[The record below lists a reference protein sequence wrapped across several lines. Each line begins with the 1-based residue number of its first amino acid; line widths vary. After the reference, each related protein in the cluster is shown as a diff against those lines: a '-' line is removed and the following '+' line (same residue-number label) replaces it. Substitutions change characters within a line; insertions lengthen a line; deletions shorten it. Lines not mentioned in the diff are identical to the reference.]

1 MKANVNFSEIVNQLY
16 KTFSNEAEASQ
27 YNNTQSGAQYMGL
40 CGWAGV
46 MSPLNRAAF
55 LQEFGQDVTDRA
67 EREARARV
75 AEYRAAYEASEYHR
89 HELEAD
95 TFAASYGDPQKSQ
108 IPAVGSF
115 VFGWTDWL
123 KCEGG
128 PMDPLKNHVND
139 WGSLRPE
146 LVEIA
151 AVVEVEPAE
160 FLSAETAHRIAREH
174 QNHGGSRYNEA
185 DPLRLD
191 GDPYAW
197 TVGVL
202 VVCRA
207 YGDGEKSQTPARWYV
222 VDSEGYDWARYIL
235 MPQRFASMYAEE
247 IADLR
252 AQRAAVEA
260 QKAAEEEAAKAARL
274 ADYRARC
281 ARWEGAGLVDVRPL
295 IAAESAAYGTR
306 EKSQIRSASAKL
318 LAARRKNIA
327 TFIAAAFPG
336 VKFSIRANNGWGAAY
351 RISWTDG
358 PTVETFRASTDVD
371 LLFTTGEYYS
381 NQDDSYD
388 YDRKEF
394 IDFAEKFMGFT
405 RGGFD
410 CDRHESQEFRDEI
423 AARIREAVPG
433 LPESDQAQ
441 IPEADALEVAEA
453 ADIISGDR
461 AHRSRV
467 VDMAERWG
475 LLDVVAYV
483 ARITD
488 RPTTSEASTDPTP
501 DNGGTGAAYGDSE
514 KSQNQEAPDGLTL
527 EEIPGGVA
535 VVGDS
540 RATYKARRDIKA
552 HGARWNK
559 AAQRWEATDPE
570 AVESLRQWL
579 AAAESAPVA
588 DATPTEEAAPVA
600 YGDSQKSQ
608 KKPRMKSMHDINRQA
623 AELCRYF
630 YGHKD
635 HPKMWK
641 TIKGIEEV
649 YCTNIAQAHGFAAFH
664 SFTEYSCNSKVNVL
678 EKCKADD
685 IYNARETSEVYARP
699 FDWDKVR
706 QATTAEEVTALSW
719 SLHWMGYEIDLDATS
734 LEERKANILA
744 IADKAAYGDC
754 EKSQIF
760 EAVEVSE
767 LPNVKE
773 YRLMYMFGAWVCDRR
788 IYAETDVEAVH
799 DADEAYQEAEN
810 LHTWHGVALVQGN
823 RFVKMYRPIRMNE
836 NGEMVY
842 YNIET
847 VNGENRKVRV
857 SYGDGEKSPICE
869 ATEAAKELEAEMM
882 AEAIAHHVRLKEKH
896 PDALLLLRCGD
907 FYELWLSDAEIGAD
921 VLRLT
926 LTRRPDG
933 VPICAFPYMALDT
946 YLPKLVRAGHR
957 VAICDDLR
965 TKRRPR
971 HQEATA

>member
-1 MKANVNFSEIVNQLY
+1 MQNVSFPQIVDQLY
-16 KTFSNEAEASQ
+16 KVFSNEADASQ
-27 YNNTQSGAQYMGL
+27 YTNTQSGAQYMGL
-40 CGWAGV
+40 CGWAGT

-55 LQEFGQDVTDRA
+55 LKEFGQDVTDRA
-67 EREARARV
+67 EAEARARV

-115 VFGWTDWL
+115 VFACTDWL

-191 GDPYAW
+191 GQPYAW

-202 VVCRA
+202 VVCRP
-207 YGDGEKSQTPARWYV
+207 YGDGEKSQTPARWYI
-222 VDSEGYDWARYIL
+222 VDSEGYEWARYIL

-260 QKAAEEEAAKAARL
+260 QKEAEEEAAKAARL
-274 ADYRARC
+274 AEYRARC

-318 LAARRKNIA
+318 LATRRKNIA
-327 TFIAAAFPG
+327 TLIAAAFPG

-453 ADIISGDR
+453 ADIISCDR

-488 RPTTSEASTDPTP
+488 RPTTSEAPTDPTP
-501 DNGGTGAAYGDSE
+501 DNGGTGSAYGDSE
-514 KSQNQEAPDGLTL
+514 KSQTQEAPDGLTL

-559 AAQRWEATDPE
+559 AAQRWEATDP
-570 AVESLRQWL
+570 APVESLRQWL
-579 AAAESAPVA
+579 TPAPVA

-600 YGDSQKSQ
+600 YGEAEKSQ
-608 KKPRMKSMHDINRQA
+608 PQSEADRARVRLEEIRASIEA
-623 AELCRYF
+623 EAVSYGEIAELQNELRPY
-630 YGHKD
+630 
-635 HPKMWK
+635 
-641 TIKGIEEV
+641 
-649 YCTNIAQAHGFAAFH
+649 IAP
-664 SFTEYSCNSKVNVL
+664 E
-678 EKCKADD
+678 
-685 IYNARETSEVYARP
+685 
-699 FDWDKVR
+699 
-706 QATTAEEVTALSW
+706 
-719 SLHWMGYEIDLDATS
+719 DLDLLQWAEGG
-734 LEERKANILA
+734 EEPQELPAPPAAVVYDPAQPVERAEFHTVDA
-744 IADKAAYGDC
+744 EGVAYGES

-760 EAVEVSE
+760 EPVEVSE

-773 YRLMYMFGAWVCDRR
+773 YRLMYMFGAWVCDRF
-788 IYAETDVEAVH
+788 IYAETDAEAVH
-799 DADEAYQEAEN
+799 DADEAYQEAVN

-823 RFVKMYRPIRMNE
+823 RLVKMYRPIRMNE

-847 VNGENRKVRV
+847 VNGKNRKVRV
-857 SYGDGEKSPICE
+857 PYGETQKSQICE

-882 AEAIAHHVRLKEKH
+882 AEAIAHHVRLKKQH

-907 FYELWLSDAEIGAD
+907 FYELWLSDAEIGAS

-965 TKRRPR
+965 TKRRPI

>member
-1 MKANVNFSEIVNQLY
+1 MQKVSFSQIVEQLY
-16 KTFSNEAEASQ
+16 KIFSNEAEASQ
-27 YNNTQSGAQYMGL
+27 YTNTQSGAQYMGL

-46 MSPLNRAAF
+46 MSPLNRVAF
-55 LQEFGQDVTDRA
+55 IKEFGQDVTDRA

-89 HELEAD
+89 HELEAGQ
-95 TFAASYGDPQKSQ
+95 ADPDQV
-108 IPAVGSF
+108 PAVGSF

-160 FLSAETAHRIAREH
+160 FLSAETAHRIASEH
-174 QNHGGSRYNEA
+174 QNQCGSRYNEA

-191 GDPYAW
+191 GQPYAW

-202 VVCRA
+202 VVCRP
-207 YGDGEKSQTPARWYV
+207 YGDGEKSQTPARWYI

-260 QKAAEEEAAKAARL
+260 QKEAEEQAAKAARL
-274 ADYRARC
+274 AEYRARC
-281 ARWEGAGLVDVRPL
+281 ARWEGSGLVDVRPL
-295 IAAESAAYGTR
+295 IAAEEEANKAHGWRSAEAKSAAR
-306 EKSQIRSASAKL
+306 KL
-318 LAARRKNIA
+318 AAARRRNIL
-327 TFIAAAFPG
+327 TMCQAAAPG
-336 VKFSIRANNGWGAAY
+336 VKFSVKKWDGWGGSY
-351 RISWTDG
+351 EVSWTDG
-358 PTVETFRASTDVD
+358 PTADSLKAAADLDILEEGRDTFDGMTDCAGRSRA
-371 LLFTTGEYYS
+371 
-381 NQDDSYD
+381 
-388 YDRKEF
+388 EF
-394 IDFAEKFMGFT
+394 VDFAAQYLGVFGEIRT
-405 RGGFD
+405 
-410 CDRHESQEFRDEI
+410 SRDTSPEYRAEI
-423 AARIREAVPG
+423 IAHIREAVPG
-433 LPESDQAQ
+433 LPED
-441 IPEADALEVAEA
+441 DA
-453 ADIISGDR
+453 
-461 AHRSRV
+461 
-467 VDMAERWG
+467 
-475 LLDVVAYV
+475 
-483 ARITD
+483 ARIYDGDQQAAICSLYNESRAGYLVEYIERDGLRGAAWYIAHNTD
-488 RPTTSEASTDPTP
+488 RPTTSEAPTDPTP
-501 DNGGTGAAYGDSE
+501 DNGGTGVAYGESE
-514 KSQNQEAPDGLTL
+514 KSQTQEAPDGLTL

-540 RATYKARRDIKA
+540 RATYKARREIKA

-570 AVESLRQWL
+570 AVESLCQWL
-579 AAAESAPVA
+579 TPAPVV

-600 YGDSQKSQ
+600 YGEAEKSQ
-608 KKPRMKSMHDINRQA
+608 PQSEADRARVRLEEIRASIEA
-623 AELCRYF
+623 EAVSYGEIAELQNELRPYIAP
-630 YGHKD
+630 D
-635 HPKMWK
+635 DLQLLEWASP
-641 TIKGIEEV
+641 EEETQELPAPSAAVV
-649 YCTNIAQAHGFAAFH
+649 YDPAQPV
-664 SFTEYSCNSKVNVL
+664 E
-678 EKCKADD
+678 
-685 IYNARETSEVYARP
+685 R
-699 FDWDKVR
+699 
-706 QATTAEEVTALSW
+706 AEFVAV
-719 SLHWMGYEIDLDATS
+719 DA
-734 LEERKANILA
+734 EGV
-744 IADKAAYGDC
+744 AYGVS

-767 LPNVKE
+767 NLKVKE
-773 YRLMYMFGAWVCDRR
+773 YRLMYLFGAWVCHSR
-788 IYAETDVEAVH
+788 IYAEDDAEAIH
-799 DADEAYQEAEN
+799 DAMDDYVTST
-810 LHTWHGVALVQGN
+810 LPRWSHRVALWEGSRLVENINGDGPDEIGRRDIEMEKAETVLYQLE
-823 RFVKMYRPIRMNE
+823 PIRGTWPIYSGGSILSAVDHIVDSE
-836 NGEMVY
+836 NCAGERFCRLYADGVKIWDSEV
-842 YNIET
+842 NTKIELAAIVRQHLT
-847 VNGENRKVRV
+847 APYGET
-857 SYGDGEKSPICE
+857 EKSPICE

-882 AEAIAHHVRLKEKH
+882 AEAIAHHVRLKQQH

>member
-1 MKANVNFSEIVNQLY
+1 MKANVIFSEIVNQLY
-16 KTFSNEAEASQ
+16 KVFSNEAEASQ
-27 YNNTQSGAQYMGL
+27 YSNTQSGAQYVGL
-40 CGWAGV
+40 CGWAGT

-55 LQEFGQDVTDRA
+55 LKEFGQDVTDRA

-89 HELEAD
+89 HELKAGEAD
-95 TFAASYGDPQKSQ
+95 PDQV
-108 IPAVGSF
+108 PAVGSF

-146 LVEIA
+146 LVEIVA
-151 AVVEVEPAE
+151 AVEVEPAE

-174 QNHGGSRYNEA
+174 QNQCGSRYNEA

-197 TVGVL
+197 TTGVL

-222 VDSEGYDWARYIL
+222 VDSEGFGWARYIL

-274 ADYRARC
+274 AEYRARC
-281 ARWEGAGLVDVRPL
+281 AQWEGAGLVDVRPL
-295 IAAESAAYGTR
+295 DAATAEARKVYGFSSKEPKSAQRKAD
-306 EKSQIRSASAKL
+306 S
-318 LAARRKNIA
+318 ARRRNIL
-327 TFIAAAFPG
+327 TMCQAAAPG
-336 VKFSIRANNGWGAAY
+336 VRFSVRKWDGWGGSY
-351 RISWTDG
+351 EVSWTDG
-358 PTVETFRASTDVD
+358 PTAEELKAAADLD
-371 LLFTTGEYYS
+371 LLEEGRDTFDGMTDCAGHSRAEFT
-381 NQDDSYD
+381 
-388 YDRKEF
+388 
-394 IDFAEKFMGFT
+394 DFAAQYLGVFGEIRT
-405 RGGFD
+405 
-410 CDRHESQEFRDEI
+410 SRDTSPEYRAEI
-423 AARIREAVPG
+423 IARIREAVPG
-433 LPESDQAQ
+433 LPED
-441 IPEADALEVAEA
+441 DA
-453 ADIISGDR
+453 
-461 AHRSRV
+461 
-467 VDMAERWG
+467 
-475 LLDVVAYV
+475 
-483 ARITD
+483 ARIYDGDQQAAICSLYNESRAGYLVEYIERDGLRGAAWYISHSTS
-488 RPTTSEASTDPTP
+488 RPTTSEAPTDPTP
-501 DNGGTGAAYGDSE
+501 DGGTGAAYGDSE
-514 KSQNQEAPDGLTL
+514 KSQPQEAPDGLQL
-527 EEIPGGVA
+527 VDIDGGGVA

-540 RATYKARRDIKA
+540 RTTYKARREIKA

-579 AAAESAPVA
+579 APVA
-588 DATPTEEAAPVA
+588 DATPTEEPAPV
-600 YGDSQKSQ
+600 
-608 KKPRMKSMHDINRQA
+608 
-623 AELCRYF
+623 
-630 YGHKD
+630 
-635 HPKMWK
+635 
-641 TIKGIEEV
+641 
-649 YCTNIAQAHGFAAFH
+649 
-664 SFTEYSCNSKVNVL
+664 
-678 EKCKADD
+678 
-685 IYNARETSEVYARP
+685 
-699 FDWDKVR
+699 
-706 QATTAEEVTALSW
+706 
-719 SLHWMGYEIDLDATS
+719 
-734 LEERKANILA
+734 
-744 IADKAAYGDC
+744 AYGDC
-754 EKSQIF
+754 EKSQPQSEADRARVRLEEIRASIVAEAVSYGEIAELQNELRPYIAPDDLDLLQWAEGGEEPQELPAPPAAVVYDPAQPVERAEF
-760 EAVEVSE
+760 HAVDAEGVAYGESEKSQISEAVEVSE
-767 LPNVKE
+767 LPEMKE
-773 YRLMYMFGAWVCDRR
+773 YRLMYLFGAWVCDRR
-788 IYAETDVEAVH
+788 IYAETDAEAVH

-810 LHTWHGVALVQGN
+810 LHTWHGVALVQGD

-847 VNGENRKVRV
+847 VNGKNRQVRV
-857 SYGDGEKSPICE
+857 SYGETEKSPICE

-926 LTRRPDG
+926 LTRRADG

-946 YLPKLVRAGHR
+946 YLPKLIRAGHR

-965 TKRRPR
+965 TTHRPK
-971 HQEATA
+971 HGAA

>member
-1 MKANVNFSEIVNQLY
+1 MKTNVTFSEIVNQLY
-16 KTFSNEAEASQ
+16 KVFSNEAEASQ
-27 YNNTQSGAQYMGL
+27 YTNTQSGAQYMGL
-40 CGWAGV
+40 CGWAGT

-89 HELEAD
+89 HELEAGE
-95 TFAASYGDPQKSQ
+95 ADPDQV
-108 IPAVGSF
+108 PAVGSF

-514 KSQNQEAPDGLTL
+514 KSQISVNPGEIYKVEGTDRVIVVLEVEDDTIRETDIFRGKWSNQITTAYRKNFVECLDSGKIVKVDVSALPAEIKSVREWSRELSDHVVEALEGGARHIKEAYESMTKEEKQEAATRLDIRTPSTPLDMINLA
-527 EEIPGGVA
+527 VA
-535 VVGDS
+535 
-540 RATYKARRDIKA
+540 
-552 HGARWNK
+552 HRWN
-559 AAQRWEATDPE
+559 
-570 AVESLRQWL
+570 
-579 AAAESAPVA
+579 
-588 DATPTEEAAPVA
+588 
-600 YGDSQKSQ
+600 
-608 KKPRMKSMHDINRQA
+608 
-623 AELCRYF
+623 
-630 YGHKD
+630 
-635 HPKMWK
+635 
-641 TIKGIEEV
+641 
-649 YCTNIAQAHGFAAFH
+649 
-664 SFTEYSCNSKVNVL
+664 
-678 EKCKADD
+678 
-685 IYNARETSEVYARP
+685 
-699 FDWDKVR
+699 
-706 QATTAEEVTALSW
+706 
-719 SLHWMGYEIDLDATS
+719 
-734 LEERKANILA
+734 
-744 IADKAAYGDC
+744 
-754 EKSQIF
+754 
-760 EAVEVSE
+760 
-767 LPNVKE
+767 
-773 YRLMYMFGAWVCDRR
+773 
-788 IYAETDVEAVH
+788 
-799 DADEAYQEAEN
+799 
-810 LHTWHGVALVQGN
+810 
-823 RFVKMYRPIRMNE
+823 RMNGRYK
-836 NGEMVY
+836 NCAA
-842 YNIET
+842 IEW
-847 VNGENRKVRV
+847 V
-857 SYGDGEKSPICE
+857 
-869 ATEAAKELEAEMM
+869 LEAEHEDEAFRM
-882 AEAIAHHVRLKEKH
+882 AAGAYALIFSEYVRKIA
-896 PDALLLLRCGD
+896 A
-907 FYELWLSDAEIGAD
+907 
-921 VLRLT
+921 
-926 LTRRPDG
+926 
-933 VPICAFPYMALDT
+933 
-946 YLPKLVRAGHR
+946 
-957 VAICDDLR
+957 
-965 TKRRPR
+965 
-971 HQEATA
+971 

>member
-1 MKANVNFSEIVNQLY
+1 MQNVSFSQIVDQLY
-16 KTFSNEAEASQ
+16 NVFSNEAEASQ
-27 YNNTQSGAQYMGL
+27 YTNTQSGAQYMGL
-40 CGWAGV
+40 CGWAGT

-55 LQEFGQDVTDRA
+55 LKEFGQDVTDRA

-89 HELEAD
+89 HELEAGE
-95 TFAASYGDPQKSQ
+95 ADPDHV
-108 IPAVGSF
+108 PAVGSF

-151 AVVEVEPAE
+151 AMVEVEPAE

-191 GDPYAW
+191 GQPYAW

-207 YGDGEKSQTPARWYV
+207 YGDGEKSQTPTRWYI

-260 QKAAEEEAAKAARL
+260 QKEAEEQAAKAARL
-274 ADYRARC
+274 AEYRARC

-295 IAAESAAYGTR
+295 IAAEEEANKAHGWRSAEAKSAAR
-306 EKSQIRSASAKL
+306 KL
-318 LAARRKNIA
+318 AAARRGNIA
-327 TFIAAAFPG
+327 TMCRRHFPG
-336 VKFSIRANNGWGAAY
+336 VRFSVRKWDGWGGSY
-351 RISWTDG
+351 EVSWTDG
-358 PTVETFRASTDVD
+358 PTAEELKAAADLD
-371 LLFTTGEYYS
+371 LLEEGRDTFDGMTDCAGHS
-381 NQDDSYD
+381 
-388 YDRKEF
+388 RAEF
-394 IDFAEKFMGFT
+394 IDFAAKYLGVFGEIRT
-405 RGGFD
+405 
-410 CDRHESQEFRDEI
+410 DRDTSPEYRAEI
-423 AARIREAVPG
+423 IAHIREAVPG
-433 LPESDQAQ
+433 LPED
-441 IPEADALEVAEA
+441 DA
-453 ADIISGDR
+453 
-461 AHRSRV
+461 
-467 VDMAERWG
+467 
-475 LLDVVAYV
+475 
-483 ARITD
+483 ARIYDGDQQAAICSLYNESRAGYLVEYIERDGLRGAAWYIAHNTS
-488 RPTTSEASTDPTP
+488 RPTTSEAPTDPTP
-501 DNGGTGAAYGDSE
+501 DNGGTGAAYGESE

-579 AAAESAPVA
+579 AAADPVPVA

-600 YGDSQKSQ
+600 YGEAEKSQ
-608 KKPRMKSMHDINRQA
+608 PQSEAEAINAALVVVDGPIMRNLAFINDAGELVTNAGTAALLHPSRGFVVMPDDDGTPYTPLGGADALREILQA
-623 AELCRYF
+623 
-630 YGHKD
+630 G
-635 HPKMWK
+635 
-641 TIKGIEEV
+641 
-649 YCTNIAQAHGFAAFH
+649 GFLNFEGFRFVWPVDFDAPAM
-664 SFTEYSCNSKVNVL
+664 
-678 EKCKADD
+678 
-685 IYNARETSEVYARP
+685 AR
-699 FDWDKVR
+699 
-706 QATTAEEVTALSW
+706 L
-719 SLHWMGYEIDLDATS
+719 M
-734 LEERKANILA
+734 
-744 IADKAAYGDC
+744 AAYGMP
-754 EKSQIF
+754 Q
-760 EAVEVSE
+760 
-767 LPNVKE
+767 
-773 YRLMYMFGAWVCDRR
+773 
-788 IYAETDVEAVH
+788 
-799 DADEAYQEAEN
+799 
-810 LHTWHGVALVQGN
+810 
-823 RFVKMYRPIRMNE
+823 
-836 NGEMVY
+836 
-842 YNIET
+842 
-847 VNGENRKVRV
+847 
-857 SYGDGEKSPICE
+857 KSPICE

-882 AEAIAHHVRLKEKH
+882 AEAIAHHVRLKQQH

>member
-1 MKANVNFSEIVNQLY
+1 MKTKVTFSEIVNQLY
-16 KTFSNEAEASQ
+16 KVFSNEAEASQ
-27 YNNTQSGAQYMGL
+27 YTNTQSGAQYMGL

-89 HELEAD
+89 HELEAGE
-95 TFAASYGDPQKSQ
+95 ADPDQV
-108 IPAVGSF
+108 PAVGSF

-174 QNHGGSRYNEA
+174 QNQGGSRYNEA

-191 GDPYAW
+191 GQPYAW

-202 VVCRA
+202 VVCRP
-207 YGDGEKSQTPARWYV
+207 YGDGEKSQIPARWYV
-222 VDSEGYDWARYIL
+222 VDSEGYEWARYIL

-260 QKAAEEEAAKAARL
+260 QKEAEEQAAKAARL
-274 ADYRARC
+274 AEYRARC

-295 IAAESAAYGTR
+295 IAAEEEANKAHGWRSAEAKSAAR
-306 EKSQIRSASAKL
+306 KL
-318 LAARRKNIA
+318 AAARRRNIL
-327 TFIAAAFPG
+327 TMCQAAAPG
-336 VKFSIRANNGWGAAY
+336 VKFSVKKWDGWGGSY
-351 RISWTDG
+351 EVSWTDG
-358 PTVETFRASTDVD
+358 PTADSLKAAADLD
-371 LLFTTGEYYS
+371 LLEEGRDTFDGMTDCAGHS
-381 NQDDSYD
+381 
-388 YDRKEF
+388 RAEF
-394 IDFAEKFMGFT
+394 IDFAAQYLGVFGEIRT
-405 RGGFD
+405 
-410 CDRHESQEFRDEI
+410 SRDTSPEYRAEI
-423 AARIREAVPG
+423 IAHIREAVPG
-433 LPESDQAQ
+433 LPED
-441 IPEADALEVAEA
+441 DA
-453 ADIISGDR
+453 
-461 AHRSRV
+461 
-467 VDMAERWG
+467 
-475 LLDVVAYV
+475 
-483 ARITD
+483 ARIYDGDQQAAICSLYNESRAGYLVEYIERDGLRGAAWYIAHNTD
-488 RPTTSEASTDPTP
+488 RPTTSEAPTDPTP

-600 YGDSQKSQ
+600 YGEAEKSQ
-608 KKPRMKSMHDINRQA
+608 PQSEADRAPVRLEEIRASIEA
-623 AELCRYF
+623 EAVSYGEIAELQNELRPYIAP
-630 YGHKD
+630 D
-635 HPKMWK
+635 DLQLLEWASP
-641 TIKGIEEV
+641 EEEAQELPAPPAAVV
-649 YCTNIAQAHGFAAFH
+649 YDPAQPVERAEFH
-664 SFTEYSCNSKVNVL
+664 AV
-678 EKCKADD
+678 D
-685 IYNARETSEVYARP
+685 
-699 FDWDKVR
+699 
-706 QATTAEEVTALSW
+706 AEGV
-719 SLHWMGYEIDLDATS
+719 
-734 LEERKANILA
+734 
-744 IADKAAYGDC
+744 AYGDC
-754 EKSQIF
+754 EKSQTRTPETEAINAALVVVDGPIMRNLAFINDGGQLVTNPGTAALLHPSRGFVVMPDDDGTPYTPLGGADALREILQAGGFLNF
-760 EAVEVSE
+760 EGFRFVWPVDFDA
-767 LPNVKE
+767 PAMA
-773 YRLMYMFGAWVCDRR
+773 RLMAAYG
-788 IYAETDVEAVH
+788 ET
-799 DADEAYQEAEN
+799 
-810 LHTWHGVALVQGN
+810 G
-823 RFVKMYRPIRMNE
+823 
-836 NGEMVY
+836 
-842 YNIET
+842 
-847 VNGENRKVRV
+847 
-857 SYGDGEKSPICE
+857 KSPICE

-882 AEAIAHHVRLKEKH
+882 AEAIAHHVRLKQQH

-946 YLPKLVRAGHR
+946 YLPKLIRAGHR

>member
-1 MKANVNFSEIVNQLY
+1 MQNVSFPQIVNQLY
-16 KTFSNEAEASQ
+16 KVFSNEAEASQ

-40 CGWAGV
+40 CGWAGT

-55 LQEFGQDVTDRA
+55 VDTFGQDVTDRA

-89 HELEAD
+89 HNCEAY
-95 TFAASYGDPQKSQ
+95 AADIDQV
-108 IPAVGSF
+108 PAVGSF
-115 VFGWTDWL
+115 VFACTDWL

-174 QNHGGSRYNEA
+174 QNQGGSRYNEA

-191 GDPYAW
+191 GHPYAW

-202 VVCRA
+202 VVCRP
-207 YGDGEKSQTPARWYV
+207 YGDGEKSQIPARWYV
-222 VDSEGYDWARYIL
+222 VDSDGYEWARYIL

-260 QKAAEEEAAKAARL
+260 QRKAEEEAAKAARL
-274 ADYRARC
+274 AEYRARC

-295 IAAESAAYGTR
+295 IAAEEEANKTHGWRSAEAKSAAR
-306 EKSQIRSASAKL
+306 KL
-318 LAARRKNIA
+318 AAARRRNIL
-327 TFIAAAFPG
+327 TMCQAAAPG
-336 VKFSIRANNGWGAAY
+336 VRFSVRKWDGWGGSY
-351 RISWTDG
+351 EVSWTDG
-358 PTVETFRASTDVD
+358 PTADSLKAAADLD
-371 LLFTTGEYYS
+371 LLEEGRDTFDGMTDCAGHS
-381 NQDDSYD
+381 
-388 YDRKEF
+388 RAEF
-394 IDFAEKFMGFT
+394 IDFAAQYLGVFGEIRT
-405 RGGFD
+405 
-410 CDRHESQEFRDEI
+410 SRDTSPEYRAEI
-423 AARIREAVPG
+423 IAHIREAVPG
-433 LPESDQAQ
+433 LPEDDAARIYDEDQQAA
-441 IPEADALEVAEA
+441 ICALH
-453 ADIISGDR
+453 SDR
-461 AHRSRV
+461 AACYLVEHL
-467 VDMAERWG
+467 EREG
-475 LLDVVAYV
+475 LRGAAWYI
-483 ARITD
+483 AHNTS
-488 RPTTSEASTDPTP
+488 RPTTSEAPTDPSDPTK
-501 DNGGTGAAYGDSE
+501 GRTGAAYGDSE

-540 RATYKARRDIKA
+540 RATYKARRDIKG

-579 AAAESAPVA
+579 TTAPA
-588 DATPTEEAAPVA
+588 SDATPTEEAAPVA
-600 YGDSQKSQ
+600 YGD
-608 KKPRMKSMHDINRQA
+608 
-623 AELCRYF
+623 
-630 YGHKD
+630 
-635 HPKMWK
+635 
-641 TIKGIEEV
+641 
-649 YCTNIAQAHGFAAFH
+649 
-664 SFTEYSCNSKVNVL
+664 
-678 EKCKADD
+678 
-685 IYNARETSEVYARP
+685 
-699 FDWDKVR
+699 
-706 QATTAEEVTALSW
+706 
-719 SLHWMGYEIDLDATS
+719 
-734 LEERKANILA
+734 
-744 IADKAAYGDC
+744 C
-754 EKSQIF
+754 EKSQIS

-767 LPNVKE
+767 LPKVKE
-773 YRLMYMFGAWVCDRR
+773 YRLMYMFGAWVCDRC

-810 LHTWHGVALVQGN
+810 LHTRHGVALVQGD

-882 AEAIAHHVRLKEKH
+882 AEAIAHHVRLKQQH

>member
-1 MKANVNFSEIVNQLY
+1 MRNYQVTPEQIITELYNIFSDERRAREYTQQTNP
-16 KTFSNEAEASQ
+16 Q
-27 YNNTQSGAQYMGL
+27 YLGL
-40 CGWAGV
+40 CGWAGP
-46 MSPLNRAAF
+46 MSPMNRPAF
-55 LQEFGQDVTDRA
+55 VDAFGLDTIEAA
-67 EREARARV
+67 ERIARARV
-75 AEYRAAYEASEYHR
+75 AAYRAAYDASHYHR
-89 HELEAD
+89 HEIEANEAD
-95 TFAASYGDPQKSQ
+95 PDQV
-108 IPAVGSF
+108 PAVGSF
-115 VFGWTDWL
+115 VWCFGDGL

-128 PMDPLKNHVND
+128 PMDSLKNHCQEWD
-139 WGSLRPE
+139 EFRPE
-146 LVEIA
+146 LVEICAVETVAPA
-151 AVVEVEPAE
+151 ALLDA
-160 FLSAETAHRIAREH
+160 ATAHELAAKH
-174 QNHGGSRYNEA
+174 QHTTGGSRWNEA

-191 GDPYAW
+191 GLPYAW
-197 TVGVL
+197 TAGLL
-202 VVCRA
+202 VT
-207 YGDGEKSQTPARWYV
+207 DGARWYV
-222 VDSEGYDWARYIL
+222 INGEGYNYARYIL
-235 MPQRFASMYAEE
+235 QPLTVADMYAPE
-247 IADLR
+247 INSIRQELDR
-252 AQRAAVEA
+252 A
-260 QKAAEEEAAKAARL
+260 AAEEAARL
-274 ADYRARC
+274 QAEADERRRQYLDRC

-318 LAARRKNIA
+318 SAARRKNIA
-327 TFIAAAFPG
+327 ALIAAAFPG

-394 IDFAEKFMGFT
+394 TDFAEKFMGFT

-488 RPTTSEASTDPTP
+488 RPTTSEAPTDPTP
-501 DNGGTGAAYGDSE
+501 DNGGTGAAYGVSE

-559 AAQRWEATDPE
+559 AAQRWEATSPE

-579 AAAESAPVA
+579 TPAPVA

-600 YGDSQKSQ
+600 YGPAEKSQTRTPEAEAINAALVVVEGNIMRNLAFINDGGQLVTNPGTAALLHPSRGFVVMPDDDGTPYTPLGGAEALREILQAGGFLNFEGFRFVWPVDFDAPAMARLMAAYGMPQKSQ
-608 KKPRMKSMHDINRQA
+608 
-623 AELCRYF
+623 
-630 YGHKD
+630 
-635 HPKMWK
+635 
-641 TIKGIEEV
+641 
-649 YCTNIAQAHGFAAFH
+649 
-664 SFTEYSCNSKVNVL
+664 
-678 EKCKADD
+678 
-685 IYNARETSEVYARP
+685 
-699 FDWDKVR
+699 
-706 QATTAEEVTALSW
+706 
-719 SLHWMGYEIDLDATS
+719 
-734 LEERKANILA
+734 
-744 IADKAAYGDC
+744 
-754 EKSQIF
+754 
-760 EAVEVSE
+760 
-767 LPNVKE
+767 
-773 YRLMYMFGAWVCDRR
+773 
-788 IYAETDVEAVH
+788 
-799 DADEAYQEAEN
+799 
-810 LHTWHGVALVQGN
+810 
-823 RFVKMYRPIRMNE
+823 
-836 NGEMVY
+836 
-842 YNIET
+842 
-847 VNGENRKVRV
+847 
-857 SYGDGEKSPICE
+857 ICE
-869 ATEAAKELEAEMM
+869 ATAAAAELEAEMM
-882 AEAIAHHVRLKEKH
+882 AEAIAHHVRLKQQH

-965 TKRRPR
+965 TKRRPS